1 MGLMRQ
7 LLFGILLAGV
17 ALSQDAP
24 KKLTADELK
33 DTIARTENLYL
44 LDVREPKE
52 LEEFGTLK
60 NAKNVPLGEVEKRL
74 AEVPKDRKVVVFC
87 QRGVRASKAAAV
99 LQKNGVQVIG
109 VAGMIEWKEKNY
121 DVVYPS
127 K

>member
-1 MGLMRQ
+1 MRR
-7 LLFGILLAGV
+7 LLFGILLAAV
-17 ALSQDAP
+17 ALAQDAP

-33 DTIARTENLYL
+33 ETIAKTGNLYL

-60 NAKNVPLGEVEKRL
+60 NARNIPVGDVEKRIS
-74 AEVPKDRKVVVFC
+74 EVPKDRKVVVFC

-121 DVVYPS
+121 DVVYPA

>member
-1 MGLMRQ
+1 MRR
-7 LLFGILLAGV
+7 LLFGILLAAV
-17 ALSQDAP
+17 ALAQDAP

-33 DTIARTENLYL
+33 ETIAKTGNLYL

-60 NAKNVPLGEVEKRL
+60 NARNIPVGDVEKRVS
-74 AEVPKDRKVVVFC
+74 EVPKDRKVVVFC

-121 DVVYPS
+121 DVVYPA